1 MSKNKKTLVI
11 SIILVSLFSA
21 VNINA
26 MQNNKKNQTPTELN
40 ENYDKIINEIKNY
53 EIILKQIDE
62 NYKTANLEEIEE
74 YEKTLNL
81 TENALKK
88 YSEFVDKN
96 QNKSLKNKIAILN
109 IQLERLKKYI
119 NIKKENND

>member
-53 EIILKQIDE
+53 AIILKQIDE

>member
-53 EIILKQIDE
+53 EIILKQINE
-62 NYKTANLEEIEE
+62 NYRTANLEEIEE
-74 YEKTLNL
+74 Y
-81 TENALKK
+81 
-88 YSEFVDKN
+88 
-96 QNKSLKNKIAILN
+96 
-109 IQLERLKKYI
+109 
-119 NIKKENND
+119 